1 MRIEAFRKY
10 PSFQQRRIASTQG
23 KLILSKDTPNHA
35 IRVYQVD
42 DFFVEAWENL
52 NNQMLDSLIAYKSTQ
67 LLEKYTDQINIDDLY
82 L

>member
-10 PSFQQRRIASTQG
+10 PRFQQRQIASTHG

-52 NNQMLDSLIAYKSTQ
+52 NNQMLDSLLAYKSSQ
-67 LLEKYTDQINIDDLY
+67 LLEKYADQINIDDLY